1 MASVTLQ
8 ARARH
13 PLEGHTFLSTFSTV
27 LSHKLH
33 QQCSECK
40 PGSHALGAT
49 SIPSGYSSCRRAK
62 PQFSSPSR
70 GWVSS
75 CDLYWAWDRPQGQDL
90 RPQGPMDRVSKTE
103 SQGWT
108 RRWKPHLTRR
118 AAPSP
123 PSQIITEGLG
133 GPSGARTSNSYP
145 QKLTVLDPHRNSPN
159 PQLCQV
165 SPTSFQPHMG
175 SLVAPTMQ
183 ETQVQSLGWEDLLER
198 EMAAHSSI
206 PAWRIPWIEEPGE
219 LQATGSHSQ
228 DTTHPVGCRVW
239 LGHSI
244 SVGGQTPPASFSSQT
259 VTLPRGDRQ
268 SGADVLPRCPLPSSR
283 RIHVCKVT
291 PTGTGSRPLLA
302 SCLLLT

>member
-27 LSHKLH
+27 LSHRLH

-40 PGSHALGAT
+40 PGSRALGAA
-49 SIPSGYSSCRRAK
+49 SIPSGYSSRRHAK
-62 PQFSSPSR
+62 PQISSPSR

-75 CDLYWAWDRPQGQDL
+75 RDLYWAWDRPQGQDL

-103 SQGWT
+103 SQGRT

-145 QKLTVLDPHRNSPN
+145 KT
-159 PQLCQV
+159 
-165 SPTSFQPHMG
+165 
-175 SLVAPTMQ
+175 
-183 ETQVQSLGWEDLLER
+183 
-198 EMAAHSSI
+198 HSS
-206 PAWRIPWIEEPGE
+206 
-219 LQATGSHSQ
+219 
-228 DTTHPVGCRVW
+228 
-239 LGHSI
+239 
-244 SVGGQTPPASFSSQT
+244 
-259 VTLPRGDRQ
+259 
-268 SGADVLPRCPLPSSR
+268 
-283 RIHVCKVT
+283 
-291 PTGTGSRPLLA
+291 
-302 SCLLLT
+302 